1 MGALGKDVLLHG
13 IHKPTTGGISLD
25 EVAALRDSIKIG
37 DTLNYPRMVRDR
49 NAAGALAERWRRVHV
64 TGIYP
69 HLVTVKGNGPEY
81 PLQTITYT
89 EMLTDHRIMS
99 RK

>member
-1 MGALGKDVLLHG
+1 MGAFGSETIQHG
-13 IHKPTTGGISLD
+13 IHKPMAVGISLD
-25 EVAALRDSIKIG
+25 AIAAMRDSIKIG

-89 EMLTDHRIMS
+89 EMPTDSRIMS
-99 RK
+99 GR

>member
-13 IHKPTTGGISLD
+13 IHKPMDGGITLEMVSS
-25 EVAALRDSIKIG
+25 LRDSIRIG

-49 NAAGALAERWRRVHV
+49 NAAGALAERWRRVRV

-69 HLVTVKGNGPEY
+69 NLITVKGRGPVY
-81 PLQTITYT
+81 PQQTITYV
-89 EMLTDHRIMS
+89 EILTDPRIMS

>member
-1 MGALGKDVLLHG
+1 MGTLGQKEIKHG
-13 IHKPTTGGISLD
+13 IEKQIGGLSVD
-25 EVAALRDSIKIG
+25 DVAELRDRIRLG
-37 DTLNYPRMVRDR
+37 DILNYPRLVRDR

-69 HLVTVKGNGPEY
+69 HLVTVKGRGTEY

-89 EMLTDHRIMS
+89 EMLTDSRIMS
-99 RK
+99 GR

>member
-1 MGALGKDVLLHG
+1 MGTLGQKEIKHG
-13 IHKPTTGGISLD
+13 IENPMGGLSVDDVD
-25 EVAALRDSIKIG
+25 ELRGRIRIG

-69 HLVTVKGNGPEY
+69 HLVTVKGSGPEY
-81 PLQTITYT
+81 PLQTITYI
-89 EMLTDHRIMS
+89 EMLTDSRIMS
-99 RK
+99 N